1 MTSLKAL
8 RREHRIIGDAL
19 AGLAKAAARL
29 DRGDAVPPELLG
41 RFVRF
46 FEAFGGCHNG
56 KEEAVLFPFLDEACG
71 HDAIDG
77 LQVQHRVAS
86 EFLRR
91 MRHAVGPSGRGPA
104 IDRYA
109 FSTGALAYGS
119 ILGEHMAAEEQW
131 FDVATRLLT
140 RKQDGWLTDR
150 FGKIETDSI
159 GLEAR
164 ARYQTM
170 ARDLFNAASRAV
182 SREPD
187 SKTRLG

>member
-8 RREHRIIGDAL
+8 RREHRIMGNAL
-19 AGLAKAAARL
+19 AGLASVAARL

-56 KEEAVLFPFLDEACG
+56 KEEAVLFPFLDQACG

-91 MRHAVGPSGRGPA
+91 MRTAVAPSGRGPA
-104 IDRYA
+104 VDRYA

-119 ILGEHMAAEEQW
+119 VMGEHIAAEERY
-131 FDVATRLLT
+131 FDVAARLLT
-140 RKQDGWLTDR
+140 RKQDGWLADR
-150 FGKIETDSI
+150 FGEIETDSI

-164 ARYQTM
+164 ARYETM
-170 ARDLFNAASRAV
+170 ARDLFNDASR
-182 SREPD
+182 
-187 SKTRLG
+187 